1 MDDLEARWIDRA
13 RRGDRA
19 AFEDLVRRHQQ
30 RVYGTAFR
38 ILRRHDLADDVTQDA
53 FLRAWQRL
61 ADFDAA
67 RPFGPWIC
75 RIAANMAIS
84 HTRSPRFREEELP
97 EEQPQAT
104 RAEGGPLEA
113 AMESEARTLLENALG
128 SLPPEQRAVFVLRT
142 VEELSYDEIAEALD
156 LAPGT
161 VMSRLSRAREKLRRA
176 LGPYLGATGGVA

>member
-97 EEQPQAT
+97 EEQAQAT
-104 RAEGGPLEA
+104 HAGGGPLEA
-113 AMESEARTLLENALG
+113 AMESEARTLLEDALG